1 MGCLKITANSHK
13 VPSNWGWRVV
23 GTHSVTGLIITFVRK
38 ARTLSNKEEM
48 NKSLKFVLLL
58 VLLRKD
64 DRWLG
69 VCYQHCIPNYKMQ
82 LAKQIGDN
90 LIFMFFFL
98 RIFENSTQLL
108 SEMLHFQEH
117 CKSHSMRSFSMQ
129 EYLKLIIASGH
140 FFLLLHKPQFSIISA
155 SSYIIQSYKEVLGDL
170 IVSHAI

>member
-1 MGCLKITANSHK
+1 M
-13 VPSNWGWRVV
+13 
-23 GTHSVTGLIITFVRK
+23 TGPIITIVRK
-38 ARTLSNKEEM
+38 AQTLSNKEEM

-64 DRWLG
+64 DRSLG
-69 VCYQHCIPNYKMQ
+69 VCYQHRIPNYRMQ
-82 LAKQIGDN
+82 LAKQIGDTY
-90 LIFMFFFL
+90 FSCFFFL

-129 EYLKLIIASGH
+129 EYLKLIIAQGI